1 MVGSCVTTTNIV
13 SVGSCVT
20 TLSFFFFL
28 LQQRIDLKFQ
38 SYECIQNDDSVM
50 CVSIIQ
56 SFQSYSIMCIEVC

>member
-1 MVGSCVTTTNIV
+1 VTTINIV

-38 SYECIQNDDSVM
+38 SYECIQNDDSVR
-50 CVSIIQ
+50 CVSTIQ
-56 SFQSYSIMCIEVC
+56 FF

>member
-1 MVGSCVTTTNIV
+1 MVGSCVTTIDIV

-38 SYECIQNDDSVM
+38 SYECIQNE
-50 CVSIIQ
+50 CVYQ
-56 SFQSYSIMCIEVC
+56 SFNPFSLIQ